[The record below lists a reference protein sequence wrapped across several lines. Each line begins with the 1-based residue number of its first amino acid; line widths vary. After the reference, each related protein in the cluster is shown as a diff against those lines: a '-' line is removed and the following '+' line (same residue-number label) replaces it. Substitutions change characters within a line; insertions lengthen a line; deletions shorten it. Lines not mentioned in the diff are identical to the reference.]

1 MRKYVHFLM
10 YLKIALSII
19 IGYLFGSLNGSLIIG
34 KVFYKKDIRK
44 HGSGNAGTTNTLR
57 ILGKNAAIAVIVID
71 ILKGI
76 IACVI
81 GGLLVGNIETF
92 GYIGMYFAGLAAVI
106 GHNWPIFFSFKGGK
120 GVLTTFTVMLYIS
133 PIPALICLGIFI
145 IVVAFTRYV
154 SLGSIV
160 AAAFWPLISF
170 IFNLPITLI
179 ILGIFMVALIIVR
192 HKENIVRLINRTE
205 KKLSFKKTI

>member
-1 MRKYVHFLM
+1 M

-106 GHNWPIFFSFKGGK
+106 GHNWPIFSFKGGK
-120 GVLTTFTVMLYIS
+120 GVLTTLQLCYTSALYRAYMPWNLYHCSSIYKV
-133 PIPALICLGIFI
+133 CLSWLHRCCGLL
-145 IVVAFTRYV
+145 A
-154 SLGSIV
+154 S
-160 AAAFWPLISF
+160 
-170 IFNLPITLI
+170 
-179 ILGIFMVALIIVR
+179 
-192 HKENIVRLINRTE
+192 NIVY
-205 KKLSFKKTI
+205 F

>member
-1 MRKYVHFLM
+1 M

>member
-1 MRKYVHFLM
+1 M

-106 GHNWPIFFSFKGGK
+106 GHNWPIFF
-120 GVLTTFTVMLYIS
+120 
-133 PIPALICLGIFI
+133 
-145 IVVAFTRYV
+145 
-154 SLGSIV
+154 
-160 AAAFWPLISF
+160 
-170 IFNLPITLI
+170 
-179 ILGIFMVALIIVR
+179 
-192 HKENIVRLINRTE
+192 
-205 KKLSFKKTI
+205 LSKAERVY

>member
-1 MRKYVHFLM
+1 M
-10 YLKIALSII
+10 
-19 IGYLFGSLNGSLIIG
+19 
-34 KVFYKKDIRK
+34 
-44 HGSGNAGTTNTLR
+44 
-57 ILGKNAAIAVIVID
+57 
-71 ILKGI
+71 
-76 IACVI
+76 
-81 GGLLVGNIETF
+81 
-92 GYIGMYFAGLAAVI
+92 
-106 GHNWPIFFSFKGGK
+106 
-120 GVLTTFTVMLYIS
+120 TTFTVMLYIS

>member
-1 MRKYVHFLM
+1 M

-34 KVFYKKDIRK
+34 KVFYNKDIRK